1 MAKKSTLNDLESKL
15 ADRAAANV
23 QARIKQ
29 FKIDIDAA
37 LIKLVGHT
45 QRSSESFGQYYYAAT
60 GTRVLNE
67 GYAISRAKH
76 DALQLAICDTD
87 DKTNAK
93 KTWPSILWADE
104 RVKLRDELLAKM
116 DLMQQLINAP
126 ARDTSHDVPSAESEA

>member
-15 ADRAAANV
+15 ASRAEANV

-29 FKIDIDAA
+29 FKTDIDAA

-87 DKTNAK
+87 DTRNVK
-93 KTWPSILWADE
+93 KPWPAILWSDE
-104 RVKLRDELLAKM
+104 RFKLRDELLAKM
-116 DLMQQLINAP
+116 DLMQQIFAAP
-126 ARDTSHDVPSAESEA
+126 SRDTSDDVPSTESEA

>member
-1 MAKKSTLNDLESKL
+1 MA
-15 ADRAAANV
+15 ARAEANV

-29 FKIDIDAA
+29 FKADIDAA

-67 GYAISRAKH
+67 GYATSRAKH
-76 DALQLAICDTD
+76 DALQLAICDTGETGNV
-87 DKTNAK
+87 KLP
-93 KTWPSILWADE
+93 WPSILWSDE
-104 RVKLRDELLAKM
+104 RIRLRDELLAKM

-126 ARDTSHDVPSAESEA
+126 DRDTSNDVPHESEA